1 MIKAGR
7 LFVFLLASIIEV
19 QVRAAIVMLPNQEV
33 VFQEPAGCVFK
44 ESMCAMK
51 TKPGYKFE
59 TKIGATSLIM
69 GSDTIIVRTAQDSL
83 LLVQG
88 EIWVKAAGEFHVR
101 SEYGEV
107 KLNEDGEAWFVR
119 SQKRVLVRTLREG
132 SVVSAR
138 NSRDHLLLLQGFEIA
153 MEGVTASGY
162 GRLSVP
168 TVINFRDH
176 LRRWARLYRGP
187 KKEFVNELQRF
198 EPIIYEAAIQ
208 SSDLHVEMAK
218 RHIASEQAALDRR
231 LDEQKRIEREN
242 ARLRKLFRDRL
253 ER

>member
-1 MIKAGR
+1 MIRLAR
-7 LFVFLLASIIEV
+7 VLLFVLASIVEV
-19 QVRAAIVMLPNQEV
+19 QVRAAIVMLPNQDV
-33 VFQEPAGCVFK
+33 VLQEPADCLFK

-51 TKPGYKFE
+51 TKPGHKFE
-59 TKIGATSLIM
+59 TKIGSTSLIL

-88 EIWVKAAGEFHVR
+88 EVWVKAAGEFHVR

-119 SQKRVLVRTLREG
+119 GEKRVLVRTLREG
-132 SVVSAR
+132 SVVIAR
-138 NSRDHLLLLQGFEIA
+138 NSQEHMLLLQGFEIA
-153 MEGVTASGY
+153 MEGVTASGH

-198 EPIIYEAAIQ
+198 EPVLREAAIQ

-218 RHIASEQAALDRR
+218 RRIASEQAELDRQ
-231 LDEQKRIEREN
+231 LEEQRRIEREN